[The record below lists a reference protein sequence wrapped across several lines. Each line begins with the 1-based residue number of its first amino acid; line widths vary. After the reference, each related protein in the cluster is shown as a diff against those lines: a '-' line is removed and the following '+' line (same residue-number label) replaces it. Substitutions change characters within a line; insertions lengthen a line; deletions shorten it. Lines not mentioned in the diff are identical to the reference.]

1 MGMRSRLSVGIARSK
16 PSSRP
21 SAPHTFARL
30 SILMAAP
37 AEHRAPKSFRSK
49 SDYFYDM
56 MVDSCIGNTT
66 THVLVFCLQ
75 INNFPSNKFTSS
87 DSWEDFVNL
96 FRRGQ
101 QPLPQIWADL
111 FAPLQKGTVDDLV
124 VVGQLG
130 QSLDGRI
137 ATESGHSKY
146 INGPAGLEH
155 LHRLRSLVDAVLVG
169 VGTALADDPQLTVRH
184 VEGPHPARIVLDPKG
199 RLAAC
204 AKVFSCDGVRRLAV
218 VAEGTQCGFN
228 PDVEVL
234 TLPAANGRIAP
245 RAILAALAER
255 GLRRILVEGG
265 AETVSCFL
273 GHGCLDR
280 LHVIVAP
287 IIIGSGRAGFVL
299 PPIERADQAV
309 RISTRTFQLEDEIL
323 FDCDLSSQRVAI
335 GAAKKSV

>member
-1 MGMRSRLSVGIARSK
+1 MYMPLV
-16 PSSRP
+16 
-21 SAPHTFARL
+21 
-30 SILMAAP
+30 
-37 AEHRAPKSFRSK
+37 K
-49 SDYFYDM
+49 SD
-56 MVDSCIGNTT
+56 GNDAVTENRQAGDCA
-66 THVLVFCLQ
+66 VG
-75 INNFPSNKFTSS
+75 
-87 DSWEDFVNL
+87 DSWADFADA
-96 FRRGQ
+96 FHDPRR
-101 QPLPQIWADL
+101 PL
-111 FAPLQKGTVDDLV
+111 FAPWDAIFGPLRDGIVDDLV
-124 VVGQLG
+124 VIGQIG

-137 ATESGHSKY
+137 ATESGHSRY
-146 INGPAGLEH
+146 INGPAGLTH

-184 VEGPHPARIVLDPKG
+184 VDGPHPARIVLDPKG

-234 TLPAANGRIAP
+234 ALPAANGRIAP
-245 RAILAALAER
+245 HAILAALAER
-255 GLRRILVEGG
+255 GLRRILIEGG

-273 GHGCLDR
+273 AHGCLDR

-287 IIIGSGRAGFVL
+287 IIIGSGRPGFVL

-309 RISTRTFQLEDEIL
+309 RISPRTFQLEDEIL
-323 FDCDLSSQRVAI
+323 FDCDLSTQRVAI

>member
-1 MGMRSRLSVGIARSK
+1 MYMPLV
-16 PSSRP
+16 
-21 SAPHTFARL
+21 
-30 SILMAAP
+30 
-37 AEHRAPKSFRSK
+37 K
-49 SDYFYDM
+49 SD
-56 MVDSCIGNTT
+56 GNDAVTENRQAGDC
-66 THVLVFCLQ
+66 VVG
-75 INNFPSNKFTSS
+75 
-87 DSWEDFVNL
+87 DSWADFADA
-96 FRRGQ
+96 FRDPRRQ
-101 QPLPQIWADL
+101 L
-111 FAPLQKGTVDDLV
+111 FAPWDAIFGPLRDGTVDDLV
-124 VVGQLG
+124 VIGQIG

-137 ATESGHSKY
+137 ATESGHSRY
-146 INGPAGLEH
+146 INGPAGLTH

-184 VEGPHPARIVLDPKG
+184 VDGPHPARIVLDPKG